1 MVYGVFGYL
10 WVFHVTTEGNLYAL
24 KVIIERTFDVRISNI
39 KPSLNTANFLRV
51 YGRLLFLQM
60 GPINKTLYDHYPK
73 VLIWSIIILQKFA
86 TVFISTLRKIVKQL
100 NV

>member
-10 WVFHVTTEGNLYAL
+10 SIFHFTTEGNLFAF
-24 KVIIERTFDVRISNI
+24 KVNIERTFDVRISNI
-39 KPSLNTANFLRV
+39 KPLSNTANFLRV

-73 VLIWSIIILQKFA
+73 VLISSIIILQK
-86 TVFISTLRKIVKQL
+86 ICNSIH
-100 NV
+100 